1 MLDPFINLRP
11 FDDAQLPEV
20 LQSVAHNPYFAKAAQ
35 FVYPND
41 TLEQSQAR
49 LCAIRSVDELQ
60 FTIMKDVTERLV
72 STTMD
77 TFTYDGFDRLDPSS
91 RYLFVSNHRDI
102 CLDAILTDY
111 ATHFSGLIIPQ
122 ITFGANLMDVPLMA
136 DLGRANKIFQVERG
150 GTPREF
156 YNNLMLVSRYIRHVI
171 TEQHQP
177 VWIAQRNGRTKD
189 GADRT
194 DPAIVKMF
202 GMSSDK
208 QLSDSLK
215 DLTIVPLA
223 ISYEWESC
231 DILKAVELC
240 KRAQGP
246 YTKQPGE
253 DAHSVITG
261 LMQPKGKVHLQATSP
276 ITPAELDACD
286 NDAKQIATL
295 IDKRILGAYRLY
307 PYNYVAADLLKNY
320 KNIPHPIPHT
330 SHLSLHYSDADRNLF
345 LMRLHSLPEE
355 YQPYLLLI
363 YANPVIS
370 KLSINN

>member
-1 MLDPFINLRP
+1 MTDPFIHLRP
-11 FDDAQLPEV
+11 FNDSQLPAV
-20 LQSVAHNPYFAKAAQ
+20 LQGVAQNPYFAKAAQ

-49 LCAIRSVDELQ
+49 LCAVRSVDELQ
-60 FTIMKDVTERLV
+60 FTIMRDVTERLV
-72 STTMD
+72 ATTMD
-77 TFTYDGFDRLDPSS
+77 SFTYDGFTRLDPAS

-111 ATHFSGLIIPQ
+111 ATHYSGLVIPQ

-156 YNNLMLVSRYIRHVI
+156 YNNLMLVSRYIRNVI
-171 TEQHQP
+171 TEQQQP

-189 GADRT
+189 GLDRT

-208 QLSDSLK
+208 KLSEALK
-215 DLTIVPLA
+215 ELTIVPLA
-223 ISYEWESC
+223 ISYEWEPC
-231 DILKAVELC
+231 DMLKAVELC

-261 LMQPKGKVHLQATSP
+261 LMQPKGHVHLQATDP
-276 ITPAELDACD
+276 ITPAELDAC
-286 NDAKQIATL
+286 NDDARQIASL
-295 IDKRILGAYRLY
+295 IDQHILAAYRLH
-307 PYNYVAADLLKNY
+307 PCNYVAADLLHADNAFAQ
-320 KNIPHPIPHT
+320 
-330 SHLSLHYSDADRNLF
+330 HYSDADRNLF
-345 LMRLHSLPEE
+345 LMRMHTLPEE
-355 YQPYLLLI
+355 YQPYLLQI
-363 YANPVIS
+363 YANPALS
-370 KLSINN
+370 NSQNSINR